1 MISKLLHVH
10 MHARTHVHK
19 STFTLIVID
28 WEKFKCLKKKKLM
41 LSKLVKMIVFI
52 FSETTIIDEV
62 DTIDKTVGFLQ

>member
-28 WEKFKCLKKKKLM
+28 WKEFKCLTKKINVIKI
-41 LSKLVKMIVFI
+41 SQNDCVYF
-52 FSETTIIDEV
+52 FRDN
-62 DTIDKTVGFLQ
+62 DY